1 MVDNI
6 NMNRIELAITKLTEI
21 STNLDKMLSVHE
33 QRLNQQEKQ
42 MSNIEVVLEKRR
54 EDTEVKLTDVY
65 DTIRSEDK
73 NILLEVKKSREESNI
88 KFDNLNERLNTI
100 ERNVWYYMGGIS
112 LLIFLISYG
121 KNLLTLLIGH

>member
-88 KFDNLNERLNTI
+88 KFDNLNERQKLDEN
-100 ERNVWYYMGGIS
+100 
-112 LLIFLISYG
+112 
-121 KNLLTLLIGH
+121 